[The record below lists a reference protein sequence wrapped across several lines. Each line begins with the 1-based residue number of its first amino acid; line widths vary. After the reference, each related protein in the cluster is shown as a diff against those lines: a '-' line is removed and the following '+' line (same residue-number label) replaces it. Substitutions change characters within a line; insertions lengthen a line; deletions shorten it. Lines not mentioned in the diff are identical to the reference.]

1 MLRREFM
8 AGVGGAVVWS
18 SVGRCADQTKTLG
31 LLLGGTPESSSW
43 QMYLAVFLQ
52 QLRSLGW
59 NEGRNLRLEYRWAAG
74 NADRMRDGARELV
87 DLRPD
92 AIFAGTAPTVPALQN
107 ETSSIPIVF
116 ALVVDPVVLGYVKS
130 LARPGRNTTGF
141 TNFEPHMGAKW
152 LALLKEIAPNTTKV
166 GCMLNPDLDWAFDHI
181 IVNAIRDAA
190 PSLAIDVT
198 VAEVRSVDDIDS
210 SVQRLASNGAL
221 IPLPG
226 NFLALHFPDIVKV
239 TAQYRVP
246 AIYGW
251 DYMVSAGGLV
261 SYGSVW
267 EDEIRGA
274 ASYVDLVFKGADPG
288 ALPVQTPTKFK
299 LAINLKVAK
308 TLGLSIPE
316 TLLATADEVIQ

>member
-1 MLRREFM
+1 M
-8 AGVGGAVVWS
+8 AAFGGAVAWS

-43 QMYLAVFLQ
+43 QMFVGVFLQ

-74 NADRMRDGARELV
+74 SADRMRDGARELV
-87 DLRPD
+87 GVRPD

-116 ALVVDPVVLGYVKS
+116 ALVIDPVVLGYVKS

-152 LALLKEIAPNTTKV
+152 LALLKEIAPNTTEV
-166 GCMLNPDLDWAFDHI
+166 GCMLNPDLDWSFDHM

-190 PSLAIDVT
+190 PSFAIDVS
-198 VAEVRSVDDIDS
+198 VAEVRSVDDINK
-210 SVQRLASNGAL
+210 SVRGLAKNGAL

-226 NFLALHFPDIVKV
+226 NFLALHFPSMIGLA
-239 TAQYRVP
+239 AQYRVP

-251 DYMVSAGGLV
+251 DYMVSAGGLI

-274 ASYVDLVFKGADPG
+274 ASYIDLVFKGASPG
-288 ALPVQTPTKFK
+288 DLPVQTPTKFK
-299 LAINLKVAK
+299 LAINLKAAK
-308 TLGLSIPE
+308 ALGLSIPE
-316 TLLATADEVIQ
+316 TLPATADEVIQ